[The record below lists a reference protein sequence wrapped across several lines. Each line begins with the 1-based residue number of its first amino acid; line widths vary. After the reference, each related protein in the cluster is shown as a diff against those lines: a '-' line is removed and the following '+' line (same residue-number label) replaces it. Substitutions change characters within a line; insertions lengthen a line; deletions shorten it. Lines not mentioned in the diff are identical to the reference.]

1 MHTKPLEPNEPVVLA
16 LVDAVMAWQ
25 GALEQTLSTSG
36 LNYGKWILLRA
47 ICQNAFVRHEPL
59 AGAMLIDAA
68 CAERMLNELHD
79 DGWVEYAGT
88 GTPRISAA
96 AEGRVERV
104 WGAVKALHSVSV
116 SPFSSH
122 ERVALG
128 TLLQRMKLTL
138 SDHSARRS
146 RGTASEPMTVPTPA
160 GRAAAGSTGAMQ
172 SLSA

>member
-16 LVDAVMAWQ
+16 LVDAVIAWQ

-36 LNYGKWILLRA
+36 LNYGKWVLLRA
-47 ICQNAFVRHEPL
+47 IWQNVFVRNEPL
-59 AGAMLIDAA
+59 AGVMLIDAA
-68 CAERMLNELHD
+68 CAERMLGGLHNA
-79 DGWVEYAGT
+79 GWVEYSAT
-88 GTPRISAA
+88 GAPRISAA

-116 SPFSSH
+116 APFNSH

-146 RGTASEPMTVPTPA
+146 RGAASEPVMVPP
-160 GRAAAGSTGAMQ
+160 AAGHVATSNAGTMQ
-172 SLSA
+172 SLPA